1 MIRAVMFDVDDTLID
16 HSGAERQAAILFRRQ
31 FDGVLSGAEETFPA
45 QWHTAAEKHFDVYAA
60 GECSFQEQRRRRIRE
75 FFGAGVDDAEADRIF
90 AVYLRFY
97 EESWAVFPD
106 VLPCLDTLPGISMGV
121 LSNSSADSSRM
132 KLEAAG
138 IAGWFD
144 CIVTP
149 EIAGAAKPGAAIFQ
163 YACTQMTVSPD
174 ECVYVG
180 DRLETDALAAQA
192 AGLTGIWLNRRD
204 ETPGEIPR
212 GIMMIRDLR
221 ALAGAIRAR

>member
-1 MIRAVMFDVDDTLID
+1 MIRAVVFDVDDTLID
-16 HSGAERQAAILFRRQ
+16 HSEAERQAAILFRRQ
-31 FDGVLSGAEETFPA
+31 YDGVLPGAEAAFPA
-45 QWHTAAEKHFDVYAA
+45 RWHAVAEKHFDAYAA

-75 FFGAGVDDAEADRIF
+75 FFGAGLDDAEADRIF

-97 EESWAVFPD
+97 EESWAAFPD
-106 VLPCLDTLPGISMGV
+106 VLPGLDGLPGVSMGV

-138 IAGWFD
+138 IAARFG

-149 EIAGAAKPGAAIFQ
+149 EIVRAAKPGAAIFQ
-163 YACTQMTVSPD
+163 YACIQMTVSPD

-204 ETPGEIPR
+204 ELPGEIPR
-212 GIMMIRDLR
+212 GIVMIRDLR
-221 ALAGAIRAR
+221 ALAGAIRAL